1 MVILKTFNMN
11 IIINKLDLPCD
22 LKNEIYKYS
31 YNNEGYTVDDL
42 NAITK
47 QKNKK
52 RTQFMKLRI
61 KLELVEWYRM
71 GVSVYW
77 LKGRGVY
84 GKKNPSSVYGGGTKA
99 ETQYLRFYNG
109 ITSYCPTINDPDNNY
124 IEKNIIQGDRRR
136 NYI

>member
-1 MVILKTFNMN
+1 MN

-31 YNNEGYTVDDL
+31 YNSEGYTVDDL
-42 NAITK
+42 NAIKK

-71 GVSVYW
+71 DVNVCW
-77 LKGRGVY
+77 LRPGLGGGSGVY
-84 GKKNPSSVYGGGTKA
+84 GNQDPGKVYGGGTKA
-99 ETQYLRFYNG
+99 ETQYFRFYNG
-109 ITSYCPTINDPDNNY
+109 ITSSCPTINDPRNNY
-124 IEKNIIQGDRRR
+124 IQKNIEEGDRRR
-136 NYI
+136 KNI

>member
-1 MVILKTFNMN
+1 MN

-31 YNNEGYTVDDL
+31 YNNEGYSVNDL
-42 NAITK
+42 NVIKK

-71 GVSVYW
+71 GVAVCW
-77 LKGRGVY
+77 LRPSGLAGGSGVY
-84 GKKNPSSVYGGGTKA
+84 GNQHPGKVYGGGTKA
-99 ETQYLRFYNG
+99 ETQYLRYYNG
-109 ITSYCPTINDPDNNY
+109 ITSSCPTINDPRNNY
-124 IEKNIIQGDRRR
+124 IQKNIEQGDRIR